1 MNQSNYLLTNGKLTK
16 FDVQKTP
23 EFKERNNIDWVIYGT
38 DKDWYNRQPDYY
50 VHLYNS
56 SPKNNAII
64 NRKCSYIYGQGL
76 YCDGFGLDLQA
87 KLKVNA
93 FIASLEENKVFE
105 RTVKDLIIQ
114 GGFANEMIYNKGLD
128 KVTPHHIDFSNIRV
142 SKPEYDEQGR
152 KKDPVYYYTCDWS
165 KGRRAEQNEDFTIF
179 YPFKADEKP
188 DKNKRYLFYYK
199 DYRPNLGVYPL
210 PEYLACVPY
219 ISADYEISNFTYNN
233 VKNGFSSGYLVN
245 FYNGDPSEGQKRM
258 VTEALSQSHNGSDN
272 AGKNIVS
279 FNEDK
284 ESGVEITPISPNG
297 QDERYINLNNSI
309 RDEIYTGHGVDP
321 VIVGLKGDN
330 GFNNNADEKR
340 TAIEEWQNDYVDSRQ
355 RIFESYFTNILNYNG
370 ISGNIEVIKKKKGT
384 VAPSENEIREI
395 LTIEERRERIG
406 YSAQKPQP
414 KATYVKQSKEE
425 DFESYTDYPK
435 GATSNAK
442 RALEWADNNGWG
454 SCGTDVGKRRAN
466 QLANREPIS
475 LETIKRAF
483 SFLSRHEQNK
493 DVPYSEGCG
502 GLMYDAWGGDAMKR
516 YAKAKIKKVED
527 EKLVQQFTNCGT
539 PDGDLVFLDS
549 REEPIFSTEDA
560 FAKEKEYIDRFATKT
575 EINVLK
581 MIISGL
587 KATEIKKTLNLND
600 EQYNLVI
607 KNLTEDGFLSE
618 EGLATEKGEKEA
630 KENEIF
636 VVYKY
641 VKRSDVD
648 GPAIKDTTRPF
659 CRELVLQSRFK
670 SWTLEDIKKMNNGM
684 GLDVFTSRG
693 GWRTIEGTDRHVPFC
708 RHIWQQRLVTRR

>member
-1 MNQSNYLLTNGKLTK
+1 MSHSNYLLSNGKLIQ

-38 DKDWYNRQPDYY
+38 DEEWYNRQPEYY
-50 VHLYNS
+50 LHLYNS

-87 KLKVNA
+87 KLKVNS
-93 FIASLEENKVFE
+93 FIASLNDNKVYT
-105 RTVKDLIIQ
+105 RTVKDLVIQ
-114 GGFANEMIYNKGLD
+114 GGFANEMIFNKGLD
-128 KVTPHHIDFSNIRV
+128 KVTPHHIDFSHIRV
-142 SKPEYDEQGR
+142 SKKEYDENG
-152 KKDPVYYYTCDWS
+152 KLKDPVYYYTCDWS
-165 KGRRAEQNEDFTIF
+165 KGRRAEKNEDFTIF

-297 QDERYINLNNSI
+297 QDERYLNLNNSI

-355 RIFESYFTNILNYNG
+355 QLFEEYFTNILNYNG
-370 ISGNIEVIKKKKGT
+370 ISGTIEVVKKKKGT

-406 YSAQKPQP
+406 YSAKKPEP
-414 KATYVKQSKEE
+414 KATYVKQSKKNQDEE
-425 DFESYTDYPK
+425 
-435 GATSNAK
+435 
-442 RALEWADNNGWG
+442 L
-454 SCGTDVGKRRAN
+454 
-466 QLANREPIS
+466 IS
-475 LETIKRAF
+475 
-483 SFLSRHEQNK
+483 
-493 DVPYSEGCG
+493 
-502 GLMYDAWGGDAMKR
+502 
-516 YAKAKIKKVED
+516 
-527 EKLVQQFTNCGT
+527 QFTNCGT

-587 KATEIKKTLNLND
+587 EATEIKKTLNIND
-600 EQYNLVI
+600 EQYNLAI

-618 EGLATEKGEKEA
+618 EGAATEKGEKEA

-659 CRELVLQSRFK
+659 CRELVIQSRFK

-693 GWRTIEGTDRHVPFC
+693 GWRTIEGTNRHVPFC

>member
-1 MNQSNYLLTNGKLTK
+1 MNQSNYLLSNGKLIK

-370 ISGNIEVIKKKKGT
+370 ITGNIEVIKKKKGT
-384 VAPSENEIREI
+384 VAPSDNEIREI

-406 YSAQKPQP
+406 YSSQKPQP
-414 KATYVKQSKEE
+414 KATYIKQSKKNQDEE
-425 DFESYTDYPK
+425 
-435 GATSNAK
+435 
-442 RALEWADNNGWG
+442 L
-454 SCGTDVGKRRAN
+454 
-466 QLANREPIS
+466 IS
-475 LETIKRAF
+475 
-483 SFLSRHEQNK
+483 
-493 DVPYSEGCG
+493 
-502 GLMYDAWGGDAMKR
+502 
-516 YAKAKIKKVED
+516 
-527 EKLVQQFTNCGT
+527 QFTNFGT

-560 FAKEKEYIDRFATKT
+560 FTKEKEYIDRFATKT

-587 KATEIKKTLNLND
+587 EATEIKKTLNLSD
-600 EQYNLVI
+600 EQYNLAI
-607 KNLTEDGFLSE
+607 KNLTDDGFLSE
-618 EGLATEKGEKEA
+618 EGPATEKGEKEA

-659 CRELVLQSRFK
+659 CRELVIQSRFK

-708 RHIWQQRLVTRR
+708 RHIFSQRLVTRR